1 MIVEINIKK
10 HKKFIR
16 KGGNLLYN
24 ADITLLEALTGFEIV
39 ITHLDGREVLI
50 RTKQNEIIKPGVLK
64 TVHDCGMPFFESPYR
79 FGNLYINFNILFP
92 KSIDEEQSK
101 GLQLLFASGQM
112 ELEEDPSIKEKCSL
126 SDYNESEENTYETG
140 GKDQERAAEMRM
152 RMMIDDKEESDV
164 TISN

>member
-1 MIVEINIKK
+1 M
-10 HKKFIR
+10 
-16 KGGNLLYN
+16 
-24 ADITLLEALTGFEIV
+24 
-39 ITHLDGREVLI
+39 
-50 RTKQNEIIKPGVLK
+50 LK

-140 GKDQERAAEMRM
+140 GKRPRKSSGDK
-152 RMMIDDKEESDV
+152 DDDRRQGGV
-164 TISN
+164 RCDNQ